1 VKRISALLMTI
12 LFLALLAGS
21 LAVLAGCSSGKPEV
35 VVFLGKSSKSY
46 ADVKAMVDEA
56 QKKFGKKVTFVI
68 YDYDSPSSASA
79 KKQYYVSMNPTV
91 IIKNAQG
98 QIKQTY
104 MGKPMKDDLLSTIES
119 FIPGAAGKTSTPGST
134 PNSTTIP
141 GSPYPQGSTPG
152 GAAPVPVPTTTP

>member
-1 VKRISALLMTI
+1 MKRISSVLIVMLC
-12 LFLALLAGS
+12 LAFLAGS
-21 LAVLAGCSSGKPEV
+21 IALIAGCSSGKPEV

-79 KKQYYVSMNPTV
+79 KKQYFVSMDPT
-91 IIKNAQG
+91 IILKNAQG

-104 MGKPMKDDLLSTIES
+104 MGKPMKDDFLSNIQS
-119 FIPGAAGKTSTPGST
+119 FIPGAAGKTSTPSST

-141 GSPYPQGSTPG
+141 GSPVPQGSTPG
-152 GAAPVPVPTTTP
+152 ATPAPVPLTTP